1 MFWKMMKCFVIHTL
15 WGQDFHEN
23 QSVEKKEMLLAFT
36 SFKGKISNSVSLKVC
51 CC

>member
-1 MFWKMMKCFVIHTL
+1 MKCFVIHTL

-23 QSVEKKEMLLAFT
+23 QECWKKKEMLLAFT
-36 SFKGKISNSVSLKVC
+36 SFKGKISNSVNFKKVC